1 MQDAGRGVREESA
14 RSCCGAEACGEVPIP
29 ICFACRV
36 RYTETMT
43 VHLSVTRAEWYMH
56 GVCVSVAHMVVAH
69 VWTAR
74 TWAARADGAEVSVI
88 ALGSAR
94 GCATGGTRVHASG
107 RDMGLVM
114 GVPLGLIY
122 SASEAR

>member
-43 VHLSVTRAEWYMH
+43 VHLSVTWAERYIH
-56 GVCVSVAHMVVAH
+56 EVCVSVAHMVVAH
-69 VWTAR
+69 VRMAC
-74 TWAARADGAEVSVI
+74 TWAARADGAGVSLI
-88 ALGSAR
+88 ALGGSWLR
-94 GCATGGTRVHASG
+94 FG
-107 RDMGLVM
+107 RDARACIGSWHGLSDE
-114 GVPLGLIY
+114 GTSGSQLLG
-122 SASEAR
+122 